1 MDLLRQL
8 ERACD
13 AYLSV
18 AYPGPIPERI
28 ETLRAELRAL
38 PDEKALKGW
47 LHLERE
53 NGRYLIRLGQEKY
66 PHMKLAFQ
74 LDGGCATFFV
84 DTHDRHF
91 DVPAHL
97 PGADRLKEMRLFN
110 VELKDRIELA
120 LVQAGLPT
128 FGHQTPS
135 VCPEEGAGGQGI
147 RVLIVDDEL
156 KILDL
161 MALILGKLG
170 ACVRRATRV
179 SEARAL
185 VGSFKPELIF
195 CDIMM
200 PEESGYALLAWLEG
214 QQLKIPVY
222 FVTGLALEQVDR
234 KGVVDVIQKPFSV
247 QNLARALERGR
258 QLAT

>member
-13 AYLSV
+13 AYLSI
-18 AYPGPIPERI
+18 AYRGPIPEKI
-28 ETLRAELRAL
+28 QSLCAGLRAL

-47 LHLERE
+47 PHLERE

-66 PHMKLAFQ
+66 PHMKLGFQ

-91 DVPAHL
+91 EVPAHL
-97 PGADRLKEMRLFN
+97 PGAERLKEMRQFN
-110 VELKDRIELA
+110 IEVKERIEQA
-120 LVQAGLPT
+120 LVRADLPT

-135 VCPEEGAGGQGI
+135 VPAEDSAAGQGI

-179 SEARAL
+179 AEAREM
-185 VGSFKPELIF
+185 VRSFQPELIF

-200 PEESGYALLAWLEG
+200 PEESGYALLRWLEE
-214 QQLKIPVY
+214 QHLKLPVF

-247 QNLARALERGR
+247 QNLARALEFGR
-258 QLAT
+258 APAH